1 MMKIKEIANI
11 LNTTPQNIWSSAKK
25 NTSTKPYFRICRV
38 LTKSQIRYFLND
50 SNFNGV
56 NPLNKQEAES
66 ILKQESQNGDNTKA
80 D

>member
-1 MMKIKEIANI
+1 MKIKEIAET
-11 LNTTPQNIWSSAKK
+11 LNTTPQNIWLSAKK

-38 LTKSQIRYFLND
+38 LTKNQMRYFLND

-66 ILKQESQNGDNTKA
+66 ILKQENKNGDTKA
-80 D
+80 N